1 MAEIIRIPDGNA
13 FLLRVTGQ
21 IKTGEYTENADFSV
35 VTHMGVNF
43 VRRGRVS
50 QNFGLDTL
58 GRIVIENSGNLAQGV
73 YGVELYGYYHGEP
86 WRFFQK
92 NVFHIVNE
100 NVNADPGTGNENTQ
114 TYDVSFEVSFGGE
127 GISAAFVEATVAT
140 HNGDQESHSDIREM
154 IPTKVS
160 ELQNDSDFADK
171 TYVDNKASAAGK
183 VDDVTV
189 NGVSVLNDKTAE
201 ITMPTKV
208 SELQND
214 SDFADKTYVNLGLSG
229 KQDVIDD
236 LSTIRSGAA
245 AGGTAYQKPGTG
257 IPASDLSSE
266 VQDMIENGGKT
277 KSVSVNGGTPVT
289 PDANGLVDLT
299 IEQTNVTIGTVT
311 TGSAGSDAEVHNS
324 GTGTAP
330 VLDFVIPKGDPLTF
344 NDLTEEQ
351 KAALKGEKG
360 DPGDSAVYDPSSPD
374 TPDFVMANTTG
385 QSTTKAMTQKA
396 VTDEVDRIDGKL
408 NTNFGDYYLPAVT
421 TSDAAVTGKYVS
433 NGGGI
438 NNSSTST
445 MTVAYY
451 AVPQGYTIDKV
462 RVVVPKTGNNASK
475 VVSGSNA
482 TSGSVTVLNGTG
494 NTGAYDAVVNLTT
507 AYTYIVVNY
516 NSAGGTPSLY
526 FHVA

>member
-154 IPTKVS
+154 I
-160 ELQNDSDFADK
+160 
-171 TYVDNKASAAGK
+171 
-183 VDDVTV
+183 
-189 NGVSVLNDKTAE
+189 
-201 ITMPTKV
+201 PTKV